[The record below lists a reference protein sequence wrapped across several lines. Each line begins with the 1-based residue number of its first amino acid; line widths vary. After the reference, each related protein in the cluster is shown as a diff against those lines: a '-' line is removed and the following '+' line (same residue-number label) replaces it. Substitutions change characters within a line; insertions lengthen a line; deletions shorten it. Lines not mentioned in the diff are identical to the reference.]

1 MPEQERERE
10 PAAPAV
16 EIRELSRHFGA
27 FKAVDRVSL
36 RVEQG
41 EIFGFLGANGAG
53 KSTTIRMLCGLLR
66 PTSGTGHVLG
76 IDVARDPEGVKRRI
90 GYMSQRF
97 SLYDDLTVAQNVR
110 FFGGV
115 YGLRG
120 ELARERQA
128 WALETAGLVGKEDR
142 LTGELPGGW
151 KQRLALACAVLHRP
165 RVVFL
170 DEPTSGVDP
179 ISRRRFWRL
188 IDEMAAGGVTV
199 FVTTH
204 YLDEAEYC
212 HRLALI
218 HAGRL
223 VALGT
228 VSELKQVFAGNAVLE
243 VAAARVGEALEAIA
257 AQPWAIETSV
267 FGTRLHVMV
276 RDEQEGR
283 RAIER
288 ALAET
293 GNPASAIDRVLPSL
307 EDVFIHHVEQAQAAG
322 PEARS

>member
-1 MPEQERERE
+1 MT
-10 PAAPAV
+10 AV
-16 EIRELSRHFGA
+16 ELRDLSKHFGA

-36 RVEQG
+36 TVNEG

-53 KSTTIRMLCGLLR
+53 KSTTIRMLCGLLA
-66 PTSGTGHVLG
+66 PTSGTGLVLG
-76 IDVARDPEGVKRRI
+76 TDVARDPEGVKRKI

-97 SLYDDLTVAQNVR
+97 SLYDDLTVGQNLR

-115 YGLRG
+115 YGLHGR
-120 ELARERQA
+120 EAREREA
-128 WALETAGLVGKEDR
+128 WAVETAGLEGKEGR

-188 IDEMAAGGVTV
+188 IDEMSAAGVTV

-204 YLDEAEYC
+204 TLDEAEYC

-228 VSELKQVFAGNAVLE
+228 VSELKRVFAGNAVLE
-243 VAAARVGEALEAIA
+243 VTTSRVGEALETIGEA
-257 AQPWAIETSV
+257 PWAVETSV
-267 FGTRLHVMV
+267 FGTRIHVVV
-276 RDEQEGR
+276 RDAEEGR
-283 RAIER
+283 REIER
-288 ALAET
+288 ALADS
-293 GNPASAIDRVLPSL
+293 GNPATSVERILPSL
-307 EDVFIHHVEQAQAAG
+307 EDVFIHHVEAAEG
-322 PEARS
+322 LR

>member
-1 MPEQERERE
+1 MRD
-10 PAAPAV
+10 PATPPAI
-16 EIRELSRHFGA
+16 ELRELSKHFGA
-27 FKAVDRVSL
+27 FKAVDRVSFS
-36 RVEQG
+36 VEQG

-53 KSTTIRMLCGLLR
+53 KSTTIRMMCGLLA
-66 PTSGTGHVLG
+66 PTSGTGRVLG
-76 IDVARDPEGVKRRI
+76 VDVARDPEGVKRRI

-97 SLYDDLTVAQNVR
+97 SLYDDLTVIQNVR

-120 ELARERQA
+120 ADARDRAA
-128 WALETAGLVGKEDR
+128 WALQMSGLEGKEDR

-188 IDEMAAGGVTV
+188 IDDMAADGVTV

-223 VALGT
+223 VAEGT
-228 VSELKQVFAGNAVLE
+228 VSELKEVFAGRAVLE
-243 VAAARVGEALEAIA
+243 VVAPRVGEALEALGDA
-257 AQPWAIETSV
+257 PWALETSI
-267 FGTRLHVMV
+267 FGTRVHVV
-276 RDEQEGR
+276 VEDAEKGREQVESLLAREGNSPTSVAR
-283 RAIER
+283 I
-288 ALAET
+288 
-293 GNPASAIDRVLPSL
+293 LPTL
-307 EDVFIHHVEQAQAAG
+307 EDVFIHHVERAEADAAG
-322 PEARS
+322 SPA

>member
-1 MPEQERERE
+1 MGV
-10 PAAPAV
+10 AV
-16 EIRELSRHFGA
+16 EIHELSKHFGA

-36 RVEQG
+36 TVNEG

-66 PTSGTGHVLG
+66 PSGGSALIQG
-76 IDVARDPEGVKRRI
+76 IDVAQDPEGVKRRI

-97 SLYDDLTVAQNVR
+97 SLYDDLTVAQNLR

-120 ELARERQA
+120 SQAREREG
-128 WALETAGLVGKEDR
+128 WALQTAGLEGLQQR

-151 KQRLALACAVLHRP
+151 KQRLALACAVLHQP

-188 IDEMAAGGVTV
+188 IDEMAATGVTV

-228 VSELKQVFAGNAVLE
+228 VSELKHVFAGSVVLE
-243 VAAARVGEALEAIA
+243 VQAARVGEALEAIS
-257 AQPWAIETSV
+257 AQPWALETSV
-267 FGTRLHVMV
+267 FGTRVHAVV
-276 RDEQEGR
+276 RDEAEGR
-283 RAIER
+283 RAIEQL
-288 ALAET
+288 LAA
-293 GNPASAIDRVLPSL
+293 GDNHAASIERILPSL
-307 EDVFIHHVEQAQAAG
+307 EDVFIHHVE
-322 PEARS
+322 EAEGGRRETAR

>member
-1 MPEQERERE
+1 MT
-10 PAAPAV
+10 AV
-16 EIRELSRHFGA
+16 ETRELSKHFGA
-27 FKAVDRVSL
+27 FRAVDRVSL
-36 RVEQG
+36 AVQEG

-66 PTSGTGHVLG
+66 PTSGTALVLG
-76 IDVARDPEGVKRRI
+76 TDVAKDPEGVKRKI

-97 SLYDDLTVAQNVR
+97 SLYDDLTVAQNLR

-115 YGLRG
+115 YGLTG
-120 ELARERQA
+120 TAARERQA
-128 WALETAGLVGKEDR
+128 WALHMAGLEGKEGR

-151 KQRLALACAVLHRP
+151 KQRLALACAVLHEP

-212 HRLALI
+212 GRLALI

-223 VALGT
+223 VALGS
-228 VSELKQVFAGNAVLE
+228 VSELKGVFAGDAVLE
-243 VAAARVGEALEAIA
+243 VVAPHVGEALEAISRA
-257 AQPWAIETSV
+257 PWAVETSV
-267 FGTRLHVMV
+267 FGTRIHVVV
-276 RDEQEGR
+276 RDLDEGR
-283 RAIER
+283 REIAR
-288 ALAET
+288 LLAET
-293 GNPASAIDRVLPSL
+293 SNPASSIERILPSL
-307 EDVFIHHVEQAQAAG
+307 EDVFIHHVEQAEAAG
-322 PEARS
+322 RGAQP

>member
-1 MPEQERERE
+1 M
-10 PAAPAV
+10 AV
-16 EIRELSRHFGA
+16 AVDIRDLSKHFGA
-27 FKAVDRVSL
+27 FKAVDRISL
-36 RVEQG
+36 TVEEG

-53 KSTTIRMLCGLLR
+53 KSTTIRMLCGLLK
-66 PTSGTGHVLG
+66 PTSGTGLVLG
-76 IDVARDPEGVKRRI
+76 TDVARDPEGVKRKI

-97 SLYDDLTVAQNVR
+97 SLYDDLTVAQNLR

-120 ELARERQA
+120 GAARERER
-128 WALETAGLVGKEDR
+128 WALSMAGLEGKEDR

-151 KQRLALACAVLHRP
+151 KQRLALACAVLHEP

-188 IDEMAAGGVTV
+188 IDEMAAAGVTV

-228 VSELKQVFAGNAVLE
+228 VSELKSVFAGDVVLE
-243 VAAARVGEALEAIA
+243 VTAPRPGDALEAIDEA
-257 AQPWAIETSV
+257 PWARETSI
-267 FGTRLHVMV
+267 FGTRIHVV
-276 RDEQEGR
+276 VDDADEGR
-283 RAIER
+283 ARIEERLSSAGIGPVRIER
-288 ALAET
+288 
-293 GNPASAIDRVLPSL
+293 ILPSL
-307 EDVFIHHVEQAQAAG
+307 EDVFIHHVE
-322 PEARS
+322 EAEGASRGGRS

>member
-1 MPEQERERE
+1 MT
-10 PAAPAV
+10 AAV
-16 EIRELSRHFGA
+16 ELRELSKHFGV

-36 RVEQG
+36 TIEAG

-53 KSTTIRMLCGLLR
+53 KSTTIRMLCGLLT
-66 PTSGTGHVLG
+66 PTSGTGLVLG

-97 SLYDDLTVAQNVR
+97 SLYNDLTVIQNLR

-120 ELARERQA
+120 QEAVDRED
-128 WALETAGLVGKEDR
+128 WALHMAGLEGKEGR

-188 IDEMAAGGVTV
+188 IDDMSAEGVTV

-218 HAGRL
+218 HAGRI
-223 VALGT
+223 VADGT
-228 VSELKQVFAGNAVLE
+228 VSELKAVFAGRAVLE
-243 VAAARVGEALEAIA
+243 VVAPRVGEALEAIGDA
-257 AQPWAIETSV
+257 PWALETSI
-267 FGTRLHVMV
+267 FGTRVHVVV
-276 RDEQEGR
+276 RDADEGR
-283 RAIER
+283 RDVE
-288 ALAET
+288 ALL
-293 GNPASAIDRVLPSL
+293 ASQDNAATSVARILPSL
-307 EDVFIHHVEQAQAAG
+307 EDVFIHHVEEAEAERAAQVVR
-322 PEARS
+322 P

>member
-1 MPEQERERE
+1 MT
-10 PAAPAV
+10 AAV
-16 EIRELSRHFGA
+16 ETRELSKHFGA
-27 FKAVDRVSL
+27 FRAVDRVSL
-36 RVEQG
+36 AVQEG

-66 PTSGTGHVLG
+66 PTSGTALVLG
-76 IDVARDPEGVKRRI
+76 TDVAKDPEGVKRKI

-97 SLYDDLTVAQNVR
+97 SLYNDLTVAQNIR

-120 ELARERQA
+120 EPARERQA
-128 WALETAGLVGKEDR
+128 WALEMAGLVGKEDR

-151 KQRLALACAVLHRP
+151 KQRLALACAVMHRP

-179 ISRRRFWRL
+179 LSRRRFWRL
-188 IDEMAAGGVTV
+188 IDDMSRQGVTI

-228 VSELKQVFAGNAVLE
+228 VDELKRVFAGRGVLE
-243 VAAARVGEALEAIA
+243 VSAPRVNDALDALT
-257 AQPWAIETSV
+257 AQPWVLETSV
-267 FGTRLHVMV
+267 FGTRIHVV
-276 RDEQEGR
+276 VADPQEGAR
-283 RAIER
+283 RAEEL
-288 ALAET
+288 LASG
-293 GNPASAIDRVLPSL
+293 GNQPFTVEKILPSL
-307 EDVFIHHVEQAQAAG
+307 EDVFIHHVEA
-322 PEARS
+322 

>member
-1 MPEQERERE
+1 MTT
-10 PAAPAV
+10 AV
-16 EIRELSRHFGA
+16 ELRDLSKHFGL

-36 RVEQG
+36 TVNEG

-53 KSTTIRMLCGLLR
+53 KSTTIRMLCGLLK
-66 PTSGTGHVLG
+66 PTSGTGLVLG
-76 IDVARDPEGVKRRI
+76 TDVARDPEAVKRKI

-97 SLYDDLTVAQNVR
+97 SLYDDLTVAQNLR

-120 ELARERQA
+120 GAAREREG
-128 WALETAGLVGKEDR
+128 WALRMAGLERKEDR
-142 LTGELPGGW
+142 LTGQLPGGW
-151 KQRLALACAVLHRP
+151 KQRLALACAVLHEP

-179 ISRRRFWRL
+179 ISRRLFWRL
-188 IDEMAAGGVTV
+188 IDEMSAAGVTV

-228 VSELKQVFAGNAVLE
+228 VSELKSVFAGAAVLE
-243 VAAARVGEALEAIA
+243 VTAPRPGDALEAIDEA
-257 AQPWAIETSV
+257 PWARETSV
-267 FGTRLHVMV
+267 FGTRIHVV
-276 RDEQEGR
+276 VENEEEGR
-283 RAIER
+283 RLIAERLDQENLGPVAIER
-288 ALAET
+288 
-293 GNPASAIDRVLPSL
+293 ILPSL
-307 EDVFIHHVEQAQAAG
+307 EDVFIHHVDQAESASRG
-322 PEARS
+322 GRS

>member
-1 MPEQERERE
+1 M
-10 PAAPAV
+10 AAV
-16 EIRELSRHFGA
+16 ELRELSKRFGA
-27 FKAVDRVSL
+27 FTAVDRVSL
-36 RVEQG
+36 SVGEG

-53 KSTTIRMLCGLLR
+53 KSTTIRMLCGLLA
-66 PTSGTGHVLG
+66 PTSGSGIVLG
-76 IDVARDPEGVKRRI
+76 VDVARHPEEVKRRI

-97 SLYDDLTVAQNVR
+97 SLYEDLTVVQNLR
-110 FFGGV
+110 FYGGV

-120 ELARERQA
+120 SRAREREA
-128 WALETAGLVGKEDR
+128 WAVHMAGLEGMEDR

-151 KQRLALACAVLHRP
+151 KQRLALASAVLHEP

-179 ISRRRFWRL
+179 ISRRRFWHL

-223 VALGT
+223 IALGT
-228 VSELKQVFAGNAVLE
+228 VSELKRVFAGRAVLE
-243 VAAARVGEALEAIA
+243 VVAPRVGEALEALGTV
-257 AQPWAIETSV
+257 PWALETSV
-267 FGTRLHVMV
+267 FGTRIHVVV
-276 RDEQEGR
+276 RDAEEGR
-283 RAIER
+283 RQVEELLSGR
-288 ALAET
+288 
-293 GNPASAIDRVLPSL
+293 GNPPGHVQRIMPSL
-307 EDVFIHHVEQAQAAG
+307 EDVFIHHVEEASAAPEG
-322 PEARS
+322 PR